1 MWTQVWW
8 QHFFLSWIK
17 NFTLDCTS
25 YYDKLFT
32 YSDINFFFFKA
43 ATDTMYFIFSNNTQT
58 IIAMGLGTCQ
68 GGGKRLLCRKLYQAA
83 SNWKTTAPVTE
94 EPNTVLLERQLE
106 KAKVPKTT
114 VSVASNDIMYTSE
127 QQLASSSSMSVN
139 CAD

>member
-1 MWTQVWW
+1 M
-8 QHFFLSWIK
+8 
-17 NFTLDCTS
+17 
-25 YYDKLFT
+25 
-32 YSDINFFFFKA
+32 
-43 ATDTMYFIFSNNTQT
+43 
-58 IIAMGLGTCQ
+58 
-68 GGGKRLLCRKLYQAA
+68 
-83 SNWKTTAPVTE
+83 APVTE